1 MRRALHIHE
10 NAALDEAGLQ
20 DLIRAAA
27 ALNTAKP
34 AKRKAAKA

>member
-1 MRRALHIHE
+1 MRRALDIHE

-27 ALNTAKP
+27 AINTANS
-34 AKRKAAKA
+34 AKRKAGKA

>member
-1 MRRALHIHE
+1 VRRALDIHKK
-10 NAALDEAGLQ
+10 AALDEAGLQ
-20 DLIRAAA
+20 DLIRAA